1 MKRMSFKG
9 KKGRLPELLLILML
23 LGLSAIAVV
32 RSLIIGLDIDE
43 QYAVTL
49 AYRLAEGDIPVKEVW
64 EPHQLSALLP
74 ALFVRIFLSV
84 SGDSVYLVLYLR
96 MVGLLFQTLVSVCWY
111 CVMRHRASSKIGF
124 ITAMIVFHTLPKGI
138 LTPEFAN
145 QQIWFLVMLFLCV
158 LQYDRTCRVR
168 YCAAAGCFMILEVL
182 AYPSCALLFPI
193 YIGVLWQIEK
203 TGKPREKRHKGT
215 ALFTLECFA
224 TAAVFLIYLLCRM
237 SFSELC
243 VCIRY
248 IFSDGEHSAG
258 MAEKLI
264 SYAEELP
271 EIIEYLLVYALVAGL
286 LCGVTYL
293 VQKFQKPV
301 RRKTDPGMFYAWLLA
316 VALADQ
322 IRLWALR
329 SVANVHPQIYYLIL
343 FGTGGI
349 IYRRYYAGRNYKEEK
364 LLFWGG
370 WVPSLFALLSVLLL
384 TNLDIKAS
392 LVHLFPGVM
401 AAFFLWRE
409 KTDKK
414 STVSVMMLVWCLTLV
429 GSRTMLVRDTGENKT
444 NVFLVKQKVLAGAA
458 KNIYAPYMTG
468 YTLNAEYEFLTER
481 LPEGSRVWYLGYD
494 TLLCLIKEQ
503 QICGA
508 STISTPVYDQRYLDY
523 FEINPEKTPD
533 YIVADRELW
542 ENDSSVIT
550 PEVRAWIGEK
560 YIFSREEE
568 NAYCLIGEKKG
579 NDR

>member
-1 MKRMSFKG
+1 
-9 KKGRLPELLLILML
+9 ML
-23 LGLSAIAVV
+23 LGLSVIAVV

-49 AYRLAEGDIPVKEVW
+49 AYRLAAGDIPVKEVW

-111 CVMRHRASSKIGF
+111 CVMKHRASSKIGF

-158 LQYDRTCRVR
+158 LQYDRTRRVR

-193 YIGVLWQIEK
+193 YIGILWQIEK
-203 TGKPREKRHKGT
+203 TGEPGEKLHKGT

-224 TAAVFLIYLLCRM
+224 AAAVFLIYLLCRM

-243 VCIRY
+243 ICIRY

-271 EIIEYLLVYALVAGL
+271 EIIGYLLVYALVAGL

-349 IYRRYYAGRNYKEEK
+349 IYRRYYAGKDHKEEK

-414 STVSVMMLVWCLTLV
+414 GTVSVMMFVWCLTLI
-429 GSRTMLVRDTGENKT
+429 GSRTMLVRDAGENKAT
-444 NVFLVKQKVLAGAA
+444 VFVVKQKVLEGAA

-468 YTLNAEYEFLTER
+468 YTLNVEYEFLTER

-533 YIVADRELW
+533 YIVADRGLW

-560 YIFSREEE
+560 YIFNKEEE
-568 NAYCLIGEKKG
+568 NAYCLIGEKKE